1 MQLTVRPT
9 EKGRADSGL
18 AVIDRESMA
27 EIGVERGDYVLV
39 EGPGSEPGSNPDLND
54 GGEGASAVA
63 MVWPGERRAGKR
75 GEIHVDGHLRRAIG
89 AGVDDRVTVER
100 TTPSDAQEIEIALP
114 ADIGL
119 DGNLGLRFR
128 DELADRALVNGQVL
142 AVSFGFGSVSGPSG
156 NSIPITITD
165 TDPSGT
171 VVVRE
176 WTDVTVSPAVADL
189 PAAVGP
195 SSASPA
201 DEPTAAG
208 GPVAYEDVGGL
219 DSEIERLRE
228 LLELPMRHP
237 GLFDILGISPP
248 KGVLLYGPP
257 GTGKTLLARAFID
270 ETGFS
275 CRAVPGPELVSAYYG
290 DGDELEDLVD
300 ELESDAPAILF
311 IDELDAAAPDR
322 SGAGGEAER
331 RVITRLLSMLDGID
345 AGSRVAVLATTN
357 RVEEIDA
364 ALRRPGRLGREIEV
378 GVPDAAGREEI
389 VRVHARGMPLA
400 AGVDLGELAAG
411 THGFVGSDLEHLVNE
426 SAMNALRRRRPDID
440 LDAEAIDADV
450 LESLDVTD
458 ADWRAALRGIEPSAL
473 REVFVEV
480 PDVAWTD
487 VGGLEGAKERLRE
500 TVQWP
505 LQYADAFERVKL
517 TPAKGVLLYGP
528 PGTGKTLLAKA
539 VANEAESNFISIK
552 GPELLD
558 KFVGESEKGVREI
571 FSKARENAPTVIF
584 FDEIDA
590 IAGERGGN
598 AGDSGVGERVVS
610 QLLTELDGLEAL
622 EDVVVI
628 ATTNRPDLLDDALV
642 RPGRLDR
649 HVRVSVPDESARE
662 EIFAVHAGDRPLAN
676 GVTVADLAART
687 GGYVGADIEAVC
699 REAATAAVREFVRSA
714 DAGEN
719 ADVAGIYLR
728 PRHFDR
734 ALEDVAGSADGSTA
748 RFEGFDDRPPD
759 RGPDSFGDDA

>member
-9 EKGRADSGL
+9 KKGRADSGL

-39 EGPGSEPGSNPDLND
+39 EGPGSEPGSNPGLND

-189 PAAVGP
+189 PA
-195 SSASPA
+195 
-201 DEPTAAG
+201 G

-237 GLFDILGISPP
+237 GLFDVLGISPP
-248 KGVLLYGPP
+248 KGVLLHGPP

-357 RVEEIDA
+357 RVGEIDA

-378 GVPDAAGREEI
+378 GVPDAAGREE
-389 VRVHARGMPLA
+389 VLRVHARGMPLA

-687 GGYVGADIEAVC
+687 EGYVGADIEAVC

-728 PRHFDR
+728 PRHFDQ

>member
-9 EKGRADSGL
+9 EKSRADSGL

-39 EGPGSEPGSNPDLND
+39 EGPGSEPGSNPGLND

-142 AVSFGFGSVSGPSG
+142 AVSLGFGSVSGPGG

-189 PAAVGP
+189 PA
-195 SSASPA
+195 
-201 DEPTAAG
+201 G

-237 GLFDILGISPP
+237 GLFDVLGISPP
-248 KGVLLYGPP
+248 KGVLLHGPP

-357 RVEEIDA
+357 RVGEIDA

-378 GVPDAAGREEI
+378 GVPDAAGREE
-389 VRVHARGMPLA
+389 VLRVHARGMPLA

-426 SAMNALRRRRPDID
+426 SAMNALRRRRPEID

-539 VANEAESNFISIK
+539 VANEAESNFISVK